1 MIRARFIASIR
12 HVVIAAFLLAPLI
25 GCGDDGAPPIGRVTG
40 TVTHNG
46 QALPGV
52 TITFMP
58 DNGRPS
64 WGITDESGRYQLHWD
79 ADHDGAEVGR
89 HKVSVAYVPK
99 SPRDQAGYETVT
111 GRRRKPAVKNA
122 PAGRP
127 EAWPEIER
135 KYGLETTQLTKD
147 VKSGSQTIDLAL
159 D

>member
-1 MIRARFIASIR
+1 MIRALFIASIR
-12 HVVIAAFLLAPLI
+12 HVVIGSFLIAPLI
-25 GCGDDGAPPIGRVTG
+25 GCGGDDAPPIGEVSG

-46 QALPGV
+46 QPLPGV
-52 TITFMP
+52 TVNFMP
-58 DNGRPS
+58 ENGRPS
-64 WGITDESGRYQLHWD
+64 WGLTDESGYYSLHWD

-99 SPRDQAGYETVT
+99 SPMDQAGYETVRG
-111 GRRRKPAVKNA
+111 GRRRPAPKKA

-147 VKSGSQTIDLAL
+147 VQSGSQTIDLAL